1 MNIVV
6 IGGTGLVGRNIVHK
20 LRDEGHDVIPAS
32 RSTGVDIITGEGLV
46 GALAGRNVVVDA
58 SNAEAPF
65 GEDSYAFFTTG
76 TRNLLAAAVRAG
88 VNHYVSISVV
98 GTERLVDSSY
108 FRGKAEAEAMIR
120 TSGVPYTILHA
131 TQFHE
136 FLVMIVEAAVA
147 NQILRLSPA
156 WIQPVASSDIANAMA
171 IIATEEPY
179 NGTIELAGPER
190 ERMSDLVRRFV
201 GDMEAPFEVVADP
214 TAPYFGAMLSDDSL
228 VPCGDARRCTIG
240 FDAWLKRSEYARANW

>member
-6 IGGTGLVGRNIVHK
+6 IGGNGLVGRNVVRK
-20 LRDEGHDVIPAS
+20 LRDQGHDVISAS
-32 RSTGVDIITGEGLV
+32 RATGVDIITGEGLD
-46 GALAGRNVVVDA
+46 GALAARDVVVDA

-65 GEDSYAFFTTG
+65 GEDSYAFFATG
-76 TRNLLAAAVRAG
+76 TRNLLAAALRAG
-88 VNHYVSISVV
+88 LGHYVSISVV

-120 TSGVPYTILHA
+120 TSGIPYTILHA

-147 NQILRLSPA
+147 NQVLRLSPA
-156 WIQPVASSDIANAMA
+156 WIQPVASSDVAEAMA
-171 IIATEEPY
+171 FIATDQPY
-179 NGTIELAGPER
+179 NGTVELAGPER
-190 ERMSDLVRRFV
+190 ERMCDLVRRFV

-214 TAPYFGAMLSDDSL
+214 TAPYFGATLSDDSL
-228 VPCGDARRCTIG
+228 VPRGDAQCCTIG